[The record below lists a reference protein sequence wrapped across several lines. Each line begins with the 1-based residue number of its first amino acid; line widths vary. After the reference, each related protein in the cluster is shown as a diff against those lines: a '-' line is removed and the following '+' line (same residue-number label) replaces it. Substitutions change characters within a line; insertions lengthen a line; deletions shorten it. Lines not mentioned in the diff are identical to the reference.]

1 MADIRFSYELLQE
14 LIDTFKDVK
23 TVFEGYGASTV
34 GSIESDDPVAH
45 HHADVVKGQESQ
57 LMMATVSSLGNA
69 RDGAQAV
76 FDDFKSAD
84 LAGEGK

>member
-23 TVFEGYGASTV
+23 TVFEGYGTSTA
-34 GSIESDDPVAH
+34 GAIESDDPVAH
-45 HHADVVKGQESQ
+45 HHADTVIGQENQ
-57 LMMATVSSLGNA
+57 LMMITVSSLGNA
-69 RDGAQAV
+69 CDGAQAV

-84 LAGEGK
+84 LAGEGR

>member
-14 LIDTFKDVK
+14 LIDTFGDLK
-23 TVFEGYGASTV
+23 TVFEGYGTSTAGTV
-34 GSIESDDPVAH
+34 DSDDPVAH
-45 HHADVVKGQESQ
+45 HHADVVKGQEGQ
-57 LMMATVSSLGNA
+57 LMAATVASLGNA

-84 LAGEGK
+84 LAGDGK